1 MKRKCKEKTWAD
13 YALKNFSSAT
23 RADLQAA
30 VRKAA
35 KAANQ
40 RLLRLERADKTTGAY
55 QIAQR
60 YFKDTGHRRYKE
72 RTGKMTYNELQKEY
86 KALRSFISAKSS
98 TIQGANE
105 IAYKRYQAAVFKGYG
120 GTFSQFELDVRK
132 AFTKIIEGMFS
143 SDVIYEALTG
153 GNLDILDETVK
164 QFKDSN
170 EMRGKALLTYMKRKK
185 KSTKSTKKTTR
196 KQKKKR

>member
-1 MKRKCKEKTWAD
+1 MRQIKEKVWAD
-13 YALKNFSSAT
+13 YALKNFRRAT

-40 RLLRLERADKTTGAY
+40 RLLRLERHDETRGAY
-55 QIAQR
+55 KIAQR
-60 YFKDTGHRRYKE
+60 FFKDTGRRRYKE
-72 RTGKMTYNELQKEY
+72 RTSKLTYNELQKEY
-86 KALRSFISAKSS
+86 KALRSFLSAKSS
-98 TIQGANE
+98 TIQGAYE
-105 IAYKRYQAAVFKGYG
+105 IAYKRYQTAVSKGYG

-132 AFTKIIEGMFS
+132 AFTKITEGLFS

-164 QFKDSN
+164 QFEDSSDL
-170 EMRGKALLTYMKRKK
+170 RGRALLTYMRRKK
-185 KSTKSTKKTTR
+185 AREKG
-196 KQKKKR
+196 

>member
-1 MKRKCKEKTWAD
+1 MQRKIKEKTWAD
-13 YALKNFSSAT
+13 YALKNFSRAT

-40 RLLRLERADKTTGAY
+40 RLLRLERAGKTTGAY

-72 RTGKMTYNELQKEY
+72 RAGKLTYNELQKEY

-105 IAYKRYQAAVFKGYG
+105 IAYKRYQTAVAKGYG
-120 GTFSQFELDVRK
+120 GTFNQFELDVRK
-132 AFTKIIEGMFS
+132 AFTKITEGLFS
-143 SDVIYEALTG
+143 SDVIYKALTG

-164 QFKDSN
+164 QFEDSN
-170 EMRGKALLTYMKRKK
+170 ELRGQALLTYMKRKK
-185 KSTKSTKKTTR
+185 DREKKTTR
-196 KQKKKR
+196 KPKKREG

>member
-1 MKRKCKEKTWAD
+1 MRQIKEKVWAD
-13 YALKNFSSAT
+13 YALKNFSCAT

-40 RLLRLERADKTTGAY
+40 RLLRLERHDKTTGAY
-55 QIAQR
+55 QLAQR
-60 YFKDTGHRRYKE
+60 YFKDTGRRRYKE
-72 RTGKMTYNELQKEY
+72 RTEKLTYNELQKEY
-86 KALRSFISAKSS
+86 KALRSFISARSS

-105 IAYKRYQAAVFKGYG
+105 ISYKRYQTAVSKGYS

-132 AFTKIIEGMFS
+132 AFTKITEGLFS

-164 QFKDSN
+164 QFEGSN
-170 EMRGKALLTYMKRKK
+170 EMRGRALLIYMKRKK
-185 KSTKSTKKTTR
+185 ARDKKTTR
-196 KQKKKR
+196 KPKKRKG

>member
-1 MKRKCKEKTWAD
+1 MGKIKEKVWAD
-13 YALKNFSSAT
+13 YAVKNFSSAT

-40 RLLRLERADKTTGAY
+40 RLLRLERAGRTTGAY
-55 QIAQR
+55 KIAQK
-60 YFKDTGHRRYKE
+60 YFKDTGRNRYKE
-72 RTGKMTYNELQKEY
+72 RVGNLTYNGLQKEY

-98 TIQGANE
+98 TVQGAKE
-105 IAYKRYQAAVFKGYG
+105 ITYKRYLTAVSKGYG

-132 AFTKIIEGMFS
+132 AFTKITEGLFS
-143 SDVIYEALTG
+143 SDVIYKALTG

-164 QFKDSN
+164 QFEDSS
-170 EMRGKALLTYMKRKK
+170 ELRGQALLIYMKRKK
-185 KSTKSTKKTTR
+185 ALEEKTR
-196 KQKKKR
+196 KPKKRR